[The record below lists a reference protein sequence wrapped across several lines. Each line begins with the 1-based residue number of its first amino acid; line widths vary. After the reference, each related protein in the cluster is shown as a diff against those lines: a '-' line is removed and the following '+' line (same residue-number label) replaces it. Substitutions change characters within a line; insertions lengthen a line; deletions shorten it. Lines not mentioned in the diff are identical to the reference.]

1 MVTGDSNEI
10 RLRPLGNGLNVPIT
24 EKVPNAIIEECWH
37 NPAIDAEF
45 QYEDATGTRHYEGVI
60 DLVGQN
66 NGTQRPADL
75 SDEEILDA
83 LLFDWTIWDKDT
95 AGVGFPSFL

>member
-1 MVTGDSNEI
+1 MAT
-10 RLRPLGNGLNVPIT
+10 PLTSPSPR
-24 EKVPNAIIEECWH
+24 KAPNAIIEECWR

-83 LLFDWTIWDKDT
+83 LLFDWTILDKDT
-95 AGVGFPSFL
+95 ADEGFPSFL